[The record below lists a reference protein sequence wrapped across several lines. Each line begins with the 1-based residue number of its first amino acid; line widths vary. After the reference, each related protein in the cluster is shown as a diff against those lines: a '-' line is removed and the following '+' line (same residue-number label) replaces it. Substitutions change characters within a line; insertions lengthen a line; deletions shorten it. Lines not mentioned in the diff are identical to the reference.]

1 MHFLPEIFSDRGPKP
16 QNRDPIL
23 RRPQKPRYPKKQGFT
38 WWWMVKMMVW
48 LTRWWKCR
56 PWQPSIIRKFLAN
69 FPLISCLLIFHR
81 SAGGKQKRQTH
92 QRWKSDRRI
101 RAVAGHIGRG
111 EQRCPAVG
119 SWANRSAEIGWW
131 SYYYT
136 ISFVGLQYPGRA
148 SNMFVRVTARHNL
161 TSAWWSANHRYS
173 CKRKCQHCQDFE
185 DC

>member
-101 RAVAGHIGRG
+101 GPWQDTLDEANNDAQQLVPGRIVVPRLVGGHI
-111 EQRCPAVG
+111 
-119 SWANRSAEIGWW
+119 
-131 SYYYT
+131 T
-136 ISFVGLQYPGRA
+136 IQYLLWDY
-148 SNMFVRVTARHNL
+148 NIRVELRTCL
-161 TSAWWSANHRYS
+161 
-173 CKRKCQHCQDFE
+173 
-185 DC
+185 